1 MYNPDP
7 VKRILISVMLLLIA
21 SCAPKVAVTD
31 IQSVDPEE
39 IVQRIELFENGI
51 RSVKG
56 LAKVRIETPQ
66 DKISYTQVTVAEE
79 PDLLRLEA
87 LNPFGTTVGFISSDG
102 KYIYIISSSERGRY
116 DSGEEFDLSYVYP
129 GLDLRITAESLVN
142 LVLGRLP
149 YRIYES
155 DVNPELTADSG
166 LIKLSFRNGES
177 GGYDSIWVN
186 SRNYRVEKAEF
197 TVSGGK
203 RATLSYI
210 YFDGLVDGHYFP
222 RVIDLDA
229 GELSIKIVYEPDV
242 ELNEG
247 IDSTL
252 FKPSSDTASV
262 EKKEY
267 KIYN

>member
-1 MYNPDP
+1 MYNSGT
-7 VKRILISVMLLLIA
+7 VKQILIAVTLLLIA
-21 SCAPKVAVTD
+21 SCAPKV
-31 IQSVDPEE
+31 PETNIE
-39 IVQRIELFENGI
+39 DADSEQIVKRIELFENGI

-79 PDLLRLEA
+79 PDFLRLEA

-149 YRIYES
+149 YKIYES
-155 DVNPELTADSG
+155 DVKPELSADSG

-186 SRNYRVEKAEF
+186 SQNYRVEKAEF
-197 TVSGGK
+197 TISGGK
-203 RATLSYI
+203 RATLSFE
-210 YFDGLVDGHYFP
+210 YFSGLVDGHYFP

-229 GELSIKIVYEPDV
+229 GDLSINIAYEPDV
-242 ELNEG
+242 ELNER

-252 FKPSSDTASV
+252 FKPSSETASV